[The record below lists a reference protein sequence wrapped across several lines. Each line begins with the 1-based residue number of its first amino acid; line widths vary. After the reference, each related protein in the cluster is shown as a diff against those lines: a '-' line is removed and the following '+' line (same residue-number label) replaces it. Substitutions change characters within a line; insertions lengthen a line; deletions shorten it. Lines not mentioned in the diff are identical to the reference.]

1 MGTSGKAA
9 PRAGISMGNL
19 TENYTPED
27 SYTHT
32 YNMADSRKS
41 RKTQE
46 IPVNETESVSK

>member
-1 MGTSGKAA
+1 MGRSGKAA

-32 YNMADSRKS
+32 DNMADPGKATKLKKS
-41 RKTQE
+41 
-46 IPVNETESVSK
+46 P